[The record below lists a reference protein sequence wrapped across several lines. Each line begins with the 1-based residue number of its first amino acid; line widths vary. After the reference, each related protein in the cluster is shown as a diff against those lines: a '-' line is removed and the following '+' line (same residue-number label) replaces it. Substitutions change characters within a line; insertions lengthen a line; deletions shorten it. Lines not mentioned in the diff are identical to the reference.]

1 MKILVIDDSENILS
15 FTKNLLE
22 KIGIEKYILTEKSHD
37 TLLILEDSFEA
48 NEPIDLII
56 SDFLMPDFTGL
67 DVVKAVRNYEGSNKS
82 IKDIPI
88 LISTAEAEIN
98 SMMEMI
104 NEGASDYIVKPFT
117 KDQLD
122 EKIKKIIKL

>member
-122 EKIKKIIKL
+122 EKIKKFIKL